1 MVVDTCISVQ
11 RASQVKQQLEKE
23 LLLTNLVID
32 RVTDAVFWVKPNAK
46 FFYVNDAACSLVGY
60 SRKELLC
67 MSIQDLNLEF
77 LIEVW
82 LQHWET
88 IKQQGSLYFTSL
100 YCNQEGL
107 SLPVEITVTYM
118 EEEGKEYGC
127 LLIRKLNN
135 RQQTP
140 FEILASLPPAVAQT
154 AKPSL
159 SIFPANPLLSQ
170 IFEFIEANYHQSISL
185 CDVATAIGY
194 SPAYLTNLVRRHTG
208 QPVNHWIIE
217 RRMAEARALLIETNQ
232 SVHEIAE
239 TVGYQNEG
247 HFFRQFR
254 QHHKTTPQ
262 VWRKAQREEHL
273 KIVH

>member
-1 MVVDTCISVQ
+1 MVVDTCIAVQ
-11 RASQVKQQLEKE
+11 SASQVKQQLEKE

-46 FFYVNDAACSLVGY
+46 FFYVNDAACNLVGY

-107 SLPVEITVTYM
+107 SSQVEITVTYM

-140 FEILASLPPAVAQT
+140 FEIPASLPPAVAQT

-170 IFEFIEANYHQSISL
+170 IFEFIETNYHQSISL

-232 SVHEIAE
+232 SVHKIAE

-254 QHHKTTPQ
+254 HHHKTTPQ

>member
-46 FFYVNDAACSLVGY
+46 FFYVNDAACNLVGY

-88 IKQQGSLYFTSL
+88 IRQQGSLYFTSL

-140 FEILASLPPAVAQT
+140 FEIPASLPPAVAQT

-170 IFEFIEANYHQSISL
+170 IFEFIETNYHQSISL